1 MSEII
6 LKPLYGLCN
15 RIQSINSTLVL
26 AKKLRKN
33 LTVLWEQTHYL
44 NCSFKDIFR
53 DSTDFNVIELS
64 SFNIN
69 SSGIIENDYYNI
81 TSPSDFQILSE
92 TNKKII
98 SLEKSCDKVLY
109 QDEIDELLK
118 DNFPFEKLSEF
129 KKI

>member
-92 TNKKII
+92 TNKKRG
-98 SLEKSCDKVLY
+98 C
-109 QDEIDELLK
+109 
-118 DNFPFEKLSEF
+118 PR
-129 KKI
+129 